1 MKFKSTLVL
10 LLSVVLMFALAACG
24 GGNSSTSEANSTASA
39 ANSSTPAPTSSPEA
53 VEADVA
59 EEDNPYNLDHTS
71 SEWQEMSNDRATNDD
86 LQAAREIIQGDRLS
100 YDKVI
105 ELIGCDPSS
114 YYNENGVRN
123 FRWVAAEQ
131 DSSHLTVT
139 FKGETANGPWIAVST
154 TANLD

>member
-24 GGNSSTSEANSTASA
+24 SNS
-39 ANSSTPAPTSSPEA
+39 SSTPAATATPAPTPSSEA
-53 VEADVA
+53 VKADVA

-71 SEWQEMSNDRATNDD
+71 SEWQEMSSDRATKDD
-86 LQAAREIIQGDRLS
+86 LLAARDVIQGDRLS

-123 FRWVAAEQ
+123 FRWVAAEK
-131 DSSHLTVT
+131 DSLHLTVI

>member
-24 GGNSSTSEANSTASA
+24 GSS
-39 ANSSTPAPTSSPEA
+39 SSTPAANSAAPAASSAAPAPASSSEA
-53 VEADVA
+53 EVTEA
-59 EEDNPYNLDHTS
+59 NPYNLDHTS
-71 SEWQEMSNDRATNDD
+71 SEWQEMSSDRATNDD
-86 LQAAREIIQGDRLS
+86 LLAARDVIQGDRLN

-123 FRWVAAEQ
+123 FRWVAAEK
-131 DSSHLTVT
+131 DSSHLTVI